1 MKEKQ
6 CKRGREKRRN
16 GREKVSSWHLF
27 YKQKEGHYREDRKT
41 FSRYLQVKYCINTVT
56 PFSKRALVIS
66 YSRDILSGYGLR
78 ILDLDYPKFH
88 VLVWNQFIKF

>member
-6 CKRGREKRRN
+6 CKRGREKRKN

-41 FSRYLQVKYCINTVT
+41 FSRNLQVKYCMNTAT
-56 PFSKRALVIS
+56 PFLKRELVIN
-66 YSRDILSGYGLR
+66 YSGDILSKYGLR
-78 ILDLDYPKFH
+78 ILDLDYPKVHFP
-88 VLVWNQFIKF
+88 VWNQFIKF